1 MMWTW
6 RIGET
11 LALMWSLSLSV
22 SLLLLATG
30 LFGTFISLYALQV
43 GFSQTLAGLLMSAY
57 YAGFII
63 GTLKTGDL
71 INRIGHIRAFAA
83 FCAVANASVMG
94 FTFITDP
101 VVWVI
106 LRAMIGF
113 NMAGM
118 FIVVESWLNV
128 KATNANRG
136 TLLSFYM
143 VTTYLAL
150 GLGQFLINFNAS
162 NSQTPFI
169 LTSLLLSLA
178 VVPVAITRASH
189 PEPVAVVHF
198 GLRRLY
204 QISPLAVIGCIA
216 AGLTIGALY
225 ALAPIFALKNQLST
239 GEVSLFMGVLISSG
253 LLLQVPLGRLSDR
266 MDRRVIIALA
276 SAGVTLISIFFVMW
290 QQISFMQLLLLAAL
304 LGGFITTLYP
314 LSIAYANDSLQ
325 PSEFV
330 QASSGLLL
338 TFGVGGMLGSLIAA
352 VMMRLLGSEGLF
364 IFTGVVNL
372 LLTAFVLYRIPL
384 RASVPQE
391 QKEAFV
397 PLPEVSV
404 TPLAHEADPRAEG
417 TQDGLFDTNHSH
429 TQEAA

>member
-128 KATNANRG
+128 KATN
-136 TLLSFYM
+136 SY
-143 VTTYLAL
+143 
-150 GLGQFLINFNAS
+150 NF
-162 NSQTPFI
+162 
-169 LTSLLLSLA
+169 
-178 VVPVAITRASH
+178 V
-189 PEPVAVVHF
+189 
-198 GLRRLY
+198 
-204 QISPLAVIGCIA
+204 
-216 AGLTIGALY
+216 
-225 ALAPIFALKNQLST
+225 
-239 GEVSLFMGVLISSG
+239 
-253 LLLQVPLGRLSDR
+253 
-266 MDRRVIIALA
+266 
-276 SAGVTLISIFFVMW
+276 
-290 QQISFMQLLLLAAL
+290 
-304 LGGFITTLYP
+304 
-314 LSIAYANDSLQ
+314 
-325 PSEFV
+325 
-330 QASSGLLL
+330 
-338 TFGVGGMLGSLIAA
+338 
-352 VMMRLLGSEGLF
+352 
-364 IFTGVVNL
+364 
-372 LLTAFVLYRIPL
+372 
-384 RASVPQE
+384 
-391 QKEAFV
+391 
-397 PLPEVSV
+397 
-404 TPLAHEADPRAEG
+404 
-417 TQDGLFDTNHSH
+417 
-429 TQEAA
+429 